1 VENLFTKKQYQRMQ
15 IEIEGIDIPESVD
28 EEKEDFAER
37 TAAKSGYDFFYE
49 NHSPLA
55 NAFHS
60 DFRLRHR
67 QFWEN
72 IFLPYNESIVSKD
85 YHTMG
90 EAKQAVREF
99 LRKGY
104 DEGNALFEVEGSKSL
119 TRKVVAHYKEELET
133 YYSLFS
139 RELHDYCNTAGKMEL
154 LKEIDGLVRGCGEYM
169 KKEMTAELAD
179 NRDYYKLYDFDYF
192 CNQVDIEE
200 NDSSL
205 EENPVWHFLET
216 VIAETKT
223 YTFADVFASREE
235 IEKDVNHNAEAFYK
249 VAEDTFQERIRE
261 LEEKINLVGQG
272 LDDMEKEENIAQY
285 LVRMTKKAS

>member
-1 VENLFTKKQYQRMQ
+1 
-15 IEIEGIDIPESVD
+15 
-28 EEKEDFAER
+28 
-37 TAAKSGYDFFYE
+37 
-49 NHSPLA
+49 
-55 NAFHS
+55 
-60 DFRLRHR
+60 
-67 QFWEN
+67 
-72 IFLPYNESIVSKD
+72 
-85 YHTMG
+85 
-90 EAKQAVREF
+90 
-99 LRKGY
+99 
-104 DEGNALFEVEGSKSL
+104 
-119 TRKVVAHYKEELET
+119 
-133 YYSLFS
+133 
-139 RELHDYCNTAGKMEL
+139 